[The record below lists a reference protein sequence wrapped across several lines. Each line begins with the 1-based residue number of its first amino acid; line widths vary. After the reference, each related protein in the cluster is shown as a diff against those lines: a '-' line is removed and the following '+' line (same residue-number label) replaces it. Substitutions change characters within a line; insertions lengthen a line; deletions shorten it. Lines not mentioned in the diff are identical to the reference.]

1 MNGIGESMM
10 ERMRM
15 HNRDDV
21 ANVEAAV
28 PECGDENHVVV

>member
-1 MNGIGESMM
+1 MM